1 MKHTDKGHLGEA
13 MAEAW
18 LISKGYWVFKNRAP
32 QWPIDIIAV
41 HQKTGE
47 VLFLDVKV
55 ASWQKD
61 RFNKD
66 GTNAIR
72 SRIVSKKA
80 RELGVQLLY
89 VNLTNC
95 TCRIVKRRKDWVKKH
110 GKEQLYTKEAFTKIG
125 DD

>member
-13 MAEAW
+13 VAEAW

-32 QWPIDIIAV
+32 QGPIDMIAV
-41 HQKTGE
+41 HQKKGE
-47 VLFLDVKV
+47 TLLLDVKV

-66 GTNAIR
+66 GSNAIR
-72 SRIVSKKA
+72 SRIISKKA

-89 VNLTNC
+89 VDLTNC
-95 TCRIVKRRKDWVKKH
+95 TCRIVKRRVDWVKKH
-110 GKEQLYTKEAFTKIG
+110 GKKRQYGKEEFTKISN
-125 DD
+125 D